1 MAEITIYTTEWC
13 GWCNRAK
20 SLLRSKGI
28 EEWTE
33 INVDE
38 LPGGRAEL
46 TRRTG
51 GSTVPQIF
59 VGDQY
64 VGGFDALAA
73 MNRTGELDRLLGVGA
88 EGE

>member
-1 MAEITIYTTEWC
+1 MPDVTLYTTEWC

-20 SLLRSKGI
+20 SLLRSRGI

-33 INVDE
+33 IDVDE

-46 TRRTG
+46 SDRTG
-51 GSTVPQIF
+51 ATTVPQILI
-59 VGDQY
+59 GDHY

-73 MNRTGELDRLLGVGA
+73 MARTGELDRLL
-88 EGE
+88 EP

>member
-1 MAEITIYTTEWC
+1 MPDITMYTTEWC

-46 TRRTG
+46 AERTG
-51 GSTVPQIF
+51 GTTVPQIL
-59 VGDQY
+59 VGDHY

-73 MNRTGELDRLLGVGA
+73 LDRTGELDRLL
-88 EGE
+88 EP

>member
-1 MAEITIYTTEWC
+1 MPEITMYTTEWC

-46 TRRTG
+46 AERTG
-51 GSTVPQIF
+51 GTTVPQIL
-59 VGDQY
+59 VDDHH

-73 MNRTGELDRLLGVGA
+73 LDRTGELDRLL
-88 EGE
+88 EP